1 MQSFL
6 PVSPSRE
13 QRQSALLI
21 SMAWYS
27 PLRLKL
33 AFLLFLAALW
43 PCQILHRGVDNAGVG
58 IYGVVIYAVGNAIH
72 LCSEFCSGFSRWR
85 IESPVAGALPHGT
98 GQHKHTAL
106 FTESG
111 FPFLQKCRKCLLM
124 IGSST
129 FLLEYLRTLHAVPVI
144 CSPFLYFATGIGF
157 LIRFS
162 VYGLS
167 RITILLL
174 CTVAQNIVGTILHA
188 AADRVQLITVL
199 L

>member
-1 MQSFL
+1 
-6 PVSPSRE
+6 
-13 QRQSALLI
+13 
-21 SMAWYS
+21 
-27 PLRLKL
+27 
-33 AFLLFLAALW
+33 
-43 PCQILHRGVDNAGVG
+43 
-58 IYGVVIYAVGNAIH
+58 
-72 LCSEFCSGFSRWR
+72 
-85 IESPVAGALPHGT
+85 
-98 GQHKHTAL
+98 
-106 FTESG
+106 
-111 FPFLQKCRKCLLM
+111 M

-144 CSPFLYFATGIGF
+144 CSPFLYFTTGIGF

>member
-1 MQSFL
+1 MPSFL

-58 IYGVVIYAVGNAIH
+58 IYGVVICAVGNAIH

-124 IGSST
+124 IGSSA

-144 CSPFLYFATGIGF
+144 CSPFLYFTTGIDF

-188 AADRVQLITVL
+188 AADRFQLITVL